1 MDIVTPE
8 NKKESY
14 RLFDKIA
21 KTYDLLNIILSL
33 GIDRIWRR
41 KITKLIGNSKIENA
55 VDLAT
60 GTADMAILLGKKKN
74 ITQVLGLDMSKEMIG
89 IGKQKVLRGKL
100 AQKVTLEI
108 GDGMNIPL
116 ESSSQDLI
124 TITFGIRNY
133 GDYMKG
139 LKEMHRIL
147 KEKGRCIIMEFSLPK
162 NFLIKKFYLFYFR
175 KFLPLIG
182 RIISKDDMA
191 YTYLNKT
198 VESFP
203 YGEHFSEKMKEA
215 GFSNIKIH
223 ELTLGIASIYVAEK

>member
-139 LKEMHRIL
+139 LREMHRIL